1 MRCPQVR
8 AVIDIGSNS
17 IKLLVAEFDGHRWVR
32 TLFQT
37 TDETRIGGYLGEGGG
52 GLTEEAV
59 RLGLMS
65 VERLVEQAKPY
76 QPQAAAIV
84 ATSAVRDANNRDLFC
99 NLISAATGR
108 RVQVLSGEEEA
119 RGIVDGIRCDP
130 GLSDPEHFNLL
141 DQGGGSLEIVQIDG
155 RDVEETSLPLGA
167 VRLFKQFQQGDLGP
181 MHPEARRQIRDLVF
195 ELVSSDVG
203 RRNGVTAPWS
213 GTGGAL
219 TLTRALLARRDG
231 ISIEESSPDLP
242 RDRLEA
248 FFQEIAEC
256 SMEERMSRVGVP
268 SSRADILPAGLCAI
282 LAVMERTGTESI
294 RHSFFNLRFGVA
306 SQLVS

>member
-1 MRCPQVR
+1 MSCSQVR

-17 IKLLVAEFDGHRWVR
+17 IKLLIAEFNVRRWVR
-32 TLFQT
+32 TLFQA

-52 GLTEEAV
+52 GLTEEAL
-59 RLGLMS
+59 RLGVMS
-65 VERLVEQAKPY
+65 VERLIEQANPY
-76 QPQAAAIV
+76 QPDTVAIV
-84 ATSAVRDANNRDLFC
+84 ATSAVREANNCEIFC
-99 NLISAATGR
+99 KLVEAATGQR
-108 RVQVLSGEEEA
+108 IRILSGEEEA

-130 GLSDPEHFNLL
+130 GLRDPEHFNLL
-141 DQGGGSLEIVQIDG
+141 DQGGGSLEIVQIVG
-155 RDVEETSLPLGA
+155 RELNETSLPLGA
-167 VRLFKQFQQGDLGP
+167 VRLFKQFQRGDLGP
-181 MHPEARRQIRDLVF
+181 LHLEVRRQIRDLVF
-195 ELVSSDVG
+195 ELVPSNVG
-203 RRNGVTAPWS
+203 RRNGMAVPWF

-256 SMEERMSRVGVP
+256 SMEERMSRIGVP
-268 SSRADILPAGLCAI
+268 SPRADILPAGLCAI
-282 LAVMERTGTESI
+282 LAVMERAGAERI

-306 SQLVS
+306 SQVVS